1 MGLVIFDRSGSMD
14 GGWTQEGDADAGVD
28 VSKWQAASDA
38 LLGALDPV
46 QYRVT
51 LGAIFFPQPEECAVA
66 PIEDRRQVA
75 FQAGPDFIATW
86 RAVAPLNG
94 PGGSTPL
101 GAALVLGEQA
111 IEGAC
116 LQGLLERRFFVM
128 VVTDGMPNCDTDM
141 TAAAAIVAKWSEHGI
156 ETYVIGLP
164 GSEGATFVLDALAKA
179 GGTETIVVPGSP
191 SELEDDMGA
200 MM

>member
-1 MGLVIFDRSGSMD
+1 MEDACERRHVGVREVFDGVA
-14 GGWTQEGDADAGVD
+14 TAGVFAVVPREVQAIVPD
-28 VSKWQAASDA
+28 VPD
-38 LLGALDPV
+38 D
-46 QYRVT
+46 
-51 LGAIFFPQPEECAVA
+51 
-66 PIEDRRQVA
+66 IEVI
-75 FQAGPDFIATW
+75 GPHRLW